1 MALAYRAF
9 EEESK
14 ARMGVVECV
23 THKLLDPFD
32 VLYDKEGMMS
42 ACKCCGLIG
51 VGDILYYFLFL
62 GEFVAQFKFT
72 VLLMPNGPLR

>member
-1 MALAYRAF
+1 MAMMFRAF

-32 VLYDKEGMMS
+32 VLYDKEGMFRIWFS
-42 ACKCCGLIG
+42 G
-51 VGDILYYFLFL
+51 V
-62 GEFVAQFKFT
+62 
-72 VLLMPNGPLR
+72 

>member
-1 MALAYRAF
+1 MVMVYRAF

-32 VLYDKEGMMS
+32 VLYDKEGV
-42 ACKCCGLIG
+42 CRIWFIN
-51 VGDILYYFLFL
+51 V
-62 GEFVAQFKFT
+62 
-72 VLLMPNGPLR
+72 

>member
-1 MALAYRAF
+1 MAMMCRAF

-32 VLYDKEGMMS
+32 VLYDKEGMFR
-42 ACKCCGLIG
+42 IWFND
-51 VGDILYYFLFL
+51 V
-62 GEFVAQFKFT
+62 
-72 VLLMPNGPLR
+72 

>member
-1 MALAYRAF
+1 MTVMYRAF

-32 VLYDKEGMMS
+32 VLYDKEGMFRIWF
-42 ACKCCGLIG
+42 GG
-51 VGDILYYFLFL
+51 V
-62 GEFVAQFKFT
+62 
-72 VLLMPNGPLR
+72 

>member
-1 MALAYRAF
+1 MGPNINNIVILPNPTMLHMLMMYRAF

-32 VLYDKEGMMS
+32 VLYDKEGM
-42 ACKCCGLIG
+42 
-51 VGDILYYFLFL
+51 VLYVWVY
-62 GEFVAQFKFT
+62 VSIIT
-72 VLLMPNGPLR
+72 VCIQAPSDCIV